1 MIFKPIV
8 VFLQPSDTVSLF
20 LFVCFYEMLNTSYYP
35 ICLSRFCSFPM
46 LFERRYRVPIITS
59 KYLPTRMEIRNS
71 VKVVMRYPAR
81 MCSGRLEMCRILV
94 DKGLHAPAPAANF
107 VQV

>member
-35 ICLSRFCSFPM
+35 ICLSRFCSFPK
-46 LFERRYRVPIITS
+46 LFERR
-59 KYLPTRMEIRNS
+59 
-71 VKVVMRYPAR
+71 
-81 MCSGRLEMCRILV
+81 
-94 DKGLHAPAPAANF
+94 
-107 VQV
+107 